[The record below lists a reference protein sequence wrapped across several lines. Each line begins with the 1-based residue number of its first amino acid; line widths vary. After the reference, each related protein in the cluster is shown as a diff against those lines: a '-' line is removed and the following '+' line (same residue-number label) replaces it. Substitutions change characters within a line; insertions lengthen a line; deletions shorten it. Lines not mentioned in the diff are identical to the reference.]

1 MRGKSAEFAVFA
13 HTGAAANIIRIM
25 VNMINRRVA
34 ILGTLLLVL
43 TQRPLDASAVQIVAP

>member
-1 MRGKSAEFAVFA
+1 MRCRTGEFAVFA
-13 HTGAAANIIRIM
+13 HTGAAANIIKIM

-43 TQRPLDASAVQIVAP
+43 TQ

>member
-1 MRGKSAEFAVFA
+1 MRGRSGEFAVFA
-13 HTGAAANIIRIM
+13 HTGAAANIIKVM

-43 TQRPLDASAVQIVAP
+43 TQ

>member
-1 MRGKSAEFAVFA
+1 MRGRSGEFAVFA